1 MSCSHPAVYTRVL
14 QYILYENMH
23 SQTSDQNQKLTF
35 MLECYLLCSL
45 DAMNGL
51 SVSLDAQLS
60 ALIQHRTLCLLVT
73 MSF

>member
-1 MSCSHPAVYTRVL
+1 
-14 QYILYENMH
+14 MH